1 MIQNKFV
8 SEKHLEEYLQDL
20 DLSGYVKSVNG
31 NTPDENGNVNI
42 TISEIPVLVEKE
54 YEAELSISS
63 FIKPSGA
70 ESIITANARRTDRVY
85 TKDVVKIYC
94 RAGFY
99 SGGTLIAFFDAKD
112 TYLEGISVDG
122 IQLGLSSSNNY
133 GHGTFELDI
142 SGDEYADAEYFIV
155 SSYRYQSKPEMYDG
169 EITFDNDYCK
179 YVKLEEG
186 TKEEGTTKP
195 AYRISEKTIAFF
207 GDSITSADNAD
218 GGYPSLIAGI
228 TGATVENRG
237 VSGSTLASGT
247 SATHHICED
256 VDAYAGSADIICVS
270 GGINDMNK
278 GVSLGTLTAGY
289 SAELDTTTVIGALEY
304 IFRSLLTK
312 HTEAKLYYV
321 ITHKAASAEL
331 NANGLGLTFADY
343 HDAIVSVLRK
353 YSIPFYDAFADSSL
367 VTSTYGAWGENIRSL
382 YTVNADGVHPNREG
396 YLKYYAYPIIS
407 MMENEIGSGGGSSV
421 LRSEIITINDVQAY
435 IDEAILGGAW

>member
-8 SEKHLEEYLQDL
+8 SEKHLEEYLQNL
-20 DLSGYVKSVNG
+20 NLSGYVKSVNG

-54 YEAELSISS
+54 YEAELPISS

-70 ESIITANARRTDRVY
+70 ESITTENARRTDRIY

-99 SGGTLIAFFDAKD
+99 NSGTLIAFFDAKN
-112 TYLEGISVDG
+112 TYLEGISVVG
-122 IQLGLSSSNNY
+122 TQLLLSGSY
-133 GHGTFELDI
+133 GYGTFELDI
-142 SGDEYADAEYFIV
+142 SGEEYADAEYFIV
-155 SSYRYQSKPEMYDG
+155 SSYRLQTHPEFYNG
-169 EITFDNDYCK
+169 ELTFDNDYCK

-207 GDSITSADNAD
+207 GDSITSAEF
-218 GGYPSLIAGI
+218 GYPSLIAGI
-228 TGATVENRG
+228 TGATVENHG
-237 VSGSTLASGT
+237 ASGSTLASGT

-256 VDAYAGSADIICVS
+256 VDAYTGSADIICVS

-278 GVSLGTLTAGY
+278 GVSLGTLTDGY

-331 NANGLGLTFADY
+331 NANGLGLTFGDY

-353 YSIPFYDAFADSSL
+353 YSIPFYDAFADSGL
-367 VTSTYGAWGENIRSL
+367 ITSTYGAWGENIRSL
-382 YTVNADGVHPNREG
+382 YTVDADGVHPNREG
-396 YLKYYAYPIIS
+396 YLKYYVYPIIS

-421 LRSEIITINDVQAY
+421 LRSEIITIDDVQAY